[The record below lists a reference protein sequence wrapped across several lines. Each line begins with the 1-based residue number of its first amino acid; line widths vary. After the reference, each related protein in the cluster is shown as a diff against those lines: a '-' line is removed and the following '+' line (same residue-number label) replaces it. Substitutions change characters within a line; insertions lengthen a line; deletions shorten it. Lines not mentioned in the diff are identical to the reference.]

1 MKKLLL
7 GLLLILGS
15 NSGGA
20 EWSELWRGDE
30 YTILADL
37 DHLVKTETNVKM
49 WVLSDFNTV
58 RTNAGDKKLCSTTQI
73 EYDGV
78 RDKYRT
84 LANNFDESGHARA
97 S

>member
-1 MKKLLL
+1 
-7 GLLLILGS
+7 
-15 NSGGA
+15 
-20 EWSELWRGDE
+20 
-30 YTILADL
+30 
-37 DHLVKTETNVKM
+37 M